1 MKTAMKF
8 QNKSPE
14 EIVRRYRRNVR
25 LKQGLVILVLL
36 AYTAFAIREIWW
48 NGIGFLGLLLG
59 ELLVFLALIPVG
71 VWSAWDFI
79 ALNAILNINC
89 DPVTYAQVMHLLGQK
104 RNRRRSAITIQINE
118 AIGDMWTGRFAEALA
133 LVKSLPELN
142 TGDQISVLYIRFNC
156 CIKLKDIEGAIQARQ
171 ETKALIS
178 ATKKSSLQ
186 KRGEQLLDMMASSLA
201 LEQGDYA
208 AFRHMEETGKHTSTV
223 NIQQITAAFHLAK
236 ADMAQGDA
244 QSAKARL
251 EYVAK
256 MGGTLYITEDAQN
269 LLAELKE
276 NPYGSQQGQP

>member
-1 MKTAMKF
+1 MKF

-48 NGIGFLGLLLG
+48 NDIGFLGLLLG

-71 VWSAWDFI
+71 VWIAWDFI
-79 ALNAILNINC
+79 ALNAILNINR

>member
-48 NGIGFLGLLLG
+48 NDIGFLGLLLG

-71 VWSAWDFI
+71 VWIAWDFI
-79 ALNAILNINC
+79 ALNAILNINR

-186 KRGEQLLDMMASSLA
+186 KRGE
-201 LEQGDYA
+201 
-208 AFRHMEETGKHTSTV
+208 
-223 NIQQITAAFHLAK
+223 I
-236 ADMAQGDA
+236 
-244 QSAKARL
+244 
-251 EYVAK
+251 
-256 MGGTLYITEDAQN
+256 
-269 LLAELKE
+269 
-276 NPYGSQQGQP
+276 